1 MKKIKIA
8 NLSNKNPSPESPI
21 GSRPKYKISPGRP
34 DYTFIFFIV
43 SLAIFGLIML
53 LSASSY
59 ESETLTKYPQTFFL
73 KQAGAMGIALTLMFI
88 ISFVNYNFLRLL
100 SWPLASIALISLIL
114 VEFSPLGIVSGGSQR
129 WLNLGPFS
137 FQPSEIVKI
146 ATLLLMADGLS
157 RFEWKHIEVLKRL
170 GFCLLMCA
178 LVLKEPDLGTSILII
193 ASCGSLMLIGG
204 TNLFLFISA
213 GLMGL
218 GAVVASILH
227 NPYQLQRFQAWLAPE
242 KDPLNTGYN
251 LLQSYYAIA
260 WGGLFGTGYGDSL
273 HKSGY
278 LPISYADFIFAII
291 CEELGSLGAFLVI
304 GAFIY
309 LLCKGFSIA
318 LKAAN
323 SFGKLLGLG
332 IVICLSVQTI
342 FNLSGVVGLLPVT
355 GMPLPLISYG
365 KTSVIVVGFMLG
377 ILINISRYKKVLM
390 LEHEIPI
397 KSLAHPSKPSK
408 IKPSFLKT
416 L

>member
-8 NLSNKNPSPESPI
+8 NLSNKNLNAQNPSSL
-21 GSRPKYKISPGRP
+21 GSRYKVSASQP
-34 DYTFIFFIV
+34 DYTFIFFI
-43 SLAIFGLIML
+43 LALAVFGLIML

-59 ESETLTKYPQTFFL
+59 ESETLTKYPQTFFIR
-73 KQAGAMGIALTLMFI
+73 QAGAMAIAMILMFI
-88 ISFVNYNFLRLL
+88 ISFINYNSLRLL
-100 SWPLASIALISLIL
+100 SWPLGFIALISLIL
-114 VEFSPLGIVSGGSQR
+114 VEFSPLGISSGGSQR
-129 WLNLGPFS
+129 WLNLGPIS

-146 ATLLLMADGLS
+146 TTLLLMADGLS

-170 GFCLLMCA
+170 AFCLLMCL

-204 TNLFLFISA
+204 MNLFLFSVGA
-213 GLMGL
+213 LMGL
-218 GAVVASILH
+218 GAVTLSIL
-227 NPYQLQRFQAWLAPE
+227 NKPYQLQRFQAWLAPE

-260 WGGLFGTGYGDSL
+260 WGGIFGTGYGDSL

-291 CEELGSLGAFLVI
+291 CEELGTLGAFIVI

-309 LLCKGFSIA
+309 LLYKGFSIS

-365 KTSVIVVGFMLG
+365 KTSLIVIGCMLG
-377 ILINISRYKKVLM
+377 ILINISRYKRVFM
-390 LEHEIPI
+390 LNNEIAI
-397 KSLAHPSKPSK
+397 KSLSNVSSMNDTKQKKH
-408 IKPSFLKT
+408 
-416 L
+416 